1 MSGRLNR
8 RKATGEFSLART
20 NDDGEDSLRLLA
32 LRIQQSLRRPGAVI
46 VFSPLEH
53 HESPISLICKL
64 AVCFAE
70 REELVLVVDAGGTL
84 EESRSVL
91 ASLFYG
97 TPHRTAEGRPLDPT
111 LVDGSSETQMA
122 TFGISDYL
130 CNEDLE
136 IGDLVL
142 HTKYTRVDCI
152 HGGVCPLPREGLASR
167 RITDLLE
174 LSRGRYSMILV
185 AGPSTQNQTDVQ
197 LLAARADGMLFTVSP
212 STPISN
218 RGHEVIQDL
227 IDLDA
232 PVMGLI
238 G

>member
-1 MSGRLNR
+1 
-8 RKATGEFSLART
+8 
-20 NDDGEDSLRLLA
+20 
-32 LRIQQSLRRPGAVI
+32 
-46 VFSPLEH
+46 
-53 HESPISLICKL
+53 
-64 AVCFAE
+64 
-70 REELVLVVDAGGTL
+70 
-84 EESRSVL
+84 
-91 ASLFYG
+91 
-97 TPHRTAEGRPLDPT
+97 
-111 LVDGSSETQMA
+111 MA

-130 CNEDLE
+130 CNEELE

-152 HGGVCPLPREGLASR
+152 HGGVSPLPREGLASR

-185 AGPSTQNQTDVQ
+185 AGPSTRNQTDVQ
-197 LLAARADGMLFTVSP
+197 LLAARADGMLFTVAP
-212 STPISN
+212 NTPISN